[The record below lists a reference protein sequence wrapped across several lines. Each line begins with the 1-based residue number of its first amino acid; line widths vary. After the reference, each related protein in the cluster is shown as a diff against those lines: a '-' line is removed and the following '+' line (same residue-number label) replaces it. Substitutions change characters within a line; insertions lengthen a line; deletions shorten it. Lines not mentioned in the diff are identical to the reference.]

1 MCSSGLLKQLLF
13 SVLKQLR
20 RDYEIY
26 ISCVHFLQ
34 GGNRGLR
41 GILEEREDDKHL
53 SVHNGARTT
62 GIMYH

>member
-1 MCSSGLLKQLLF
+1 VFLRLTETA
-13 SVLKQLR
+13 SVQRTFLR
-20 RDYEIY
+20 TN